1 MKVLIRVAII
11 GSLAYFAGYAVGA
24 PMTPSPTIQKYNGLF
39 MPISEKKSHLF
50 YFLMRGEVIVG
61 DDKKIQL
68 DDDAFIQAV
77 KETEGHKI
85 YQLRIRGSA
94 VSHIGI
100 EALKGQNELRYLDLS
115 NNKLI
120 TDVACKKI
128 AEYFPRLER
137 LNLFNTFVSDKGLS
151 HLINLQELRQLHIGE
166 TNVTWT
172 AANEFRGKME
182 AIGGNDDLEITTGY
196 HAQPLGSIKRNKW
209 LRSNYQKNAE
219 LSIIDE
225 KAILKKHLLT
235 SPDTIKSNKSYEEDK
250 KKEADGPILE
260 Q

>member
-1 MKVLIRVAII
+1 MKTLITYICFLVTVIAE
-11 GSLAYFAGYAVGA
+11 

-39 MPISEKKSHLF
+39 MPISEKESHLF
-50 YFLMRGEVIVG
+50 YFLMRGEVIVEE
-61 DDKKIQL
+61 DKKIQL
-68 DDDAFIQAV
+68 DDEAFIQAV

-100 EALKGQNELRYLDLS
+100 EALKGQKELRHLDLS

-128 AEYFPRLER
+128 AEYFPRLSR

-151 HLINLQELRQLHIGE
+151 YLINLQELRQLHLGE
-166 TNVTWT
+166 TNVTWD
-172 AANEFRGKME
+172 AANKFRGKME
-182 AIGGNDDLEITTGY
+182 SIGGNDDLEITTGY
-196 HAQPLGSIKRNKW
+196 HAQPLGSIKHNKW
-209 LRSNYQKNAE
+209 LRSHYQKNAE

-225 KAILKKHLLT
+225 QAILKKHLLI
-235 SPDTIKSNKSYEEDK
+235 SPDKIDSNKSYEEDK
-250 KKEADGPILE
+250 KKETDSPILE